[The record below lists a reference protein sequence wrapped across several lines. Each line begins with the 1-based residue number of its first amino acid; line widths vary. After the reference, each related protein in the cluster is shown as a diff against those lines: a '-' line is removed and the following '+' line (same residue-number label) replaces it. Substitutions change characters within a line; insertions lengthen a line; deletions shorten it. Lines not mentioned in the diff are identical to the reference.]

1 MKLLKKEMK
10 NSILKLMMEYILF
23 AQKFEYINNLNQS
36 LTLKNNELIN
46 TLNDYEAQLNTKD
59 KEAKSAVAL
68 QSIQRYKKD
77 INELNDKKDKNI
89 EELESKIIAERKEFT
104 TKIIQL
110 QKKLRDYEIKRSTF
124 SANVL
129 KQNVNSE
136 KDSDEQSLLITRLK
150 NQISALEK
158 ANFRLQIDNRDTA
171 KDNKNLRRRSR
182 ESSNQQTFI
191 PKSRI
196 TTSGK
201 ENIRISNNLQR
212 DTLI

>member
-1 MKLLKKEMK
+1 MK
-10 NSILKLMMEYILF
+10 YILF

-110 QKKLRDYEIKRSTF
+110 QKK
-124 SANVL
+124 
-129 KQNVNSE
+129 
-136 KDSDEQSLLITRLK
+136 
-150 NQISALEK
+150 
-158 ANFRLQIDNRDTA
+158 
-171 KDNKNLRRRSR
+171 
-182 ESSNQQTFI
+182 
-191 PKSRI
+191 
-196 TTSGK
+196 
-201 ENIRISNNLQR
+201 
-212 DTLI
+212 